1 MTGWTKSILAVLG
14 LALTVMVVSWPLAA
28 QEEDRRRDESE
39 ESFERN
45 RDERRE
51 RRQRERE
58 EEERREEWEERE
70 HRERHEGGRRDQ
82 RERGRRDRHEERRSH
97 DESRPWNGRD
107 EQSLGP
113 LGQLE
118 VAGHA
123 AQLLVTAGM
132 EDVARIVEERIE
144 RLERRI
150 EHERSR
156 GRRERDDRG
165 RGGDGDRRRDGGRDG
180 ELREFLEHIKR
191 R

>member
-39 ESFERN
+39 ERFERN

-51 RRQRERE
+51 RRQRERD

-150 EHERSR
+150 EHELS
-156 GRRERDDRG
+156 
-165 RGGDGDRRRDGGRDG
+165 
-180 ELREFLEHIKR
+180 LIHI
-191 R
+191 

>member
-39 ESFERN
+39 ERFERDG
-45 RDERRE
+45 DERRE
-51 RRQRERE
+51 RGQRERD
-58 EEERREEWEERE
+58 EEERREWDERE
-70 HRERHEGGRRDQ
+70 HRERHEGDRREQ
-82 RERGRRDRHEERRSH
+82 RELGRRDRHEGRRSH
-97 DESRPWNGRD
+97 DESRPRNGRD
-107 EQSLGP
+107 EQLLGP
-113 LGQLE
+113 RGQLE

-150 EHERSR
+150 EHE
-156 GRRERDDRG
+156 
-165 RGGDGDRRRDGGRDG
+165 
-180 ELREFLEHIKR
+180 
-191 R
+191 